1 MGVDV
6 LFIIAPAAALVG
18 LAIRAYRS
26 SPSLVEPWAHERGLE
41 IDSTN
46 RAMLDWYLR
55 TSRTLRLLGV
65 LAGFV
70 LAPLTGLAL
79 GDQGLGAGHVWLA
92 AVAGYLGGVAYAE
105 IALRRPAGSVASMRR
120 RELSDYLSPWAR
132 RAQRRTAVFAGF
144 CAGAAVAVPMRDPSL
159 VSQPARVPM
168 LVAVPLV
175 WAGVEALQRWLIQR
189 PQPVVAASLL
199 RADDAIRRQSV
210 HSIAGAGMGLQWLL
224 AGASMWALAGSDV
237 QILRWTMWIAGQL
250 AWVIALGACT
260 HYDSGVWQRRTEEPA
275 GAC

>member
-1 MGVDV
+1 MLVGV
-6 LFIIAPAAALVG
+6 LFIIAPAVVLVG
-18 LAIRAYRS
+18 LARRAYRY
-26 SPSLVEPWAHERGLE
+26 SPALVEPWARERGLE

-46 RAMLDWYLR
+46 RAMVAWYLR

-65 LAGFV
+65 LAGLV
-70 LAPLTGLAL
+70 LAPLTALAL
-79 GDQGLGAGHVWLA
+79 GDEGLGAGYVWLA

-105 IALRRPAGSVASMRR
+105 VALRRPAGSVASMCR
-120 RELSDYLSPWAR
+120 RELSDYLSPWAQ
-132 RAQRRTAVFAGF
+132 RAHRRTAAFAGL
-144 CAGAAVAVPMRDPSL
+144 CAAAAVVVPMRDFPFVPQL
-159 VSQPARVPM
+159 ARVAM

-175 WAGVEALQRWLIQR
+175 WAGVEALQRWLVRR

-237 QILRWTMWIAGQL
+237 QILRWTMWIAGLL
-250 AWVIALGACT
+250 AWGIALGACT
-260 HYDSGVWQRRTEEPA
+260 HYDSGVWQRRTDEPA

>member
-1 MGVDV
+1 MFLGVLVVVTVPAV
-6 LFIIAPAAALVG
+6 LLVG
-18 LAIRAYRS
+18 LAIRAYRYS
-26 SPSLVEPWAHERGLE
+26 SSLVEPWARERDLE

-46 RAMLDWYLR
+46 RAMVAWYLR

-70 LAPLTGLAL
+70 LAPLTALAV
-79 GDQGLGAGHVWLA
+79 GDEGLGGYVWLA

-105 IALRRPAGSVASMRR
+105 VALRRPAGVHASMRR

-132 RAQRRTAVFAGF
+132 RAQRRTVAFAAI
-144 CAGAAVAVPMRDPSL
+144 CAAAAFVVPMRDPWS
-159 VSQPARVPM
+159 VSRPARVAV

-175 WAGVEALQRWLIQR
+175 WAGVEALQRWLIRR

-199 RADDAIRRQSV
+199 RADEAIRRQSV

-237 QILRWTMWIAGQL
+237 QMLRWIMWIAALL
-250 AWVIALGACT
+250 AWATALGACT
-260 HYDSGVWQRRTEEPA
+260 YYDSGVWQRRTEEPA
-275 GAC
+275 GPC

>member
-1 MGVDV
+1 M
-6 LFIIAPAAALVG
+6 LVG
-18 LAIRAYRS
+18 LAIRAYRY
-26 SPSLVEPWAHERGLE
+26 SPSLVEPWARERDLE

-46 RAMLDWYLR
+46 RAMIAWYLR

-70 LAPLTGLAL
+70 LAPLTALAL
-79 GDQGLGAGHVWLA
+79 GDQELGAGYLWLA

-105 IALRRPAGSVASMRR
+105 VALRRPAGSAASMRP

-132 RAQRRTAVFAGF
+132 RAQRRTAAFAGI
-144 CAGAAVAVPMRDPSL
+144 CALAALVVPLRDPWF
-159 VSQPARVPM
+159 VSRAARVATF
-168 LVAVPLV
+168 VAVPLILL
-175 WAGVEALQRWLIQR
+175 AVEALQRWLIRR
-189 PQPVVAASLL
+189 PQPVVETSLL

-237 QILRWTMWIAGQL
+237 QILRWTMWITGLL
-250 AWVIALGACT
+250 AWGIALGACT
-260 HYDSGVWQRRTEEPA
+260 HYDSGVWQRRTEEPVD
-275 GAC
+275 AC